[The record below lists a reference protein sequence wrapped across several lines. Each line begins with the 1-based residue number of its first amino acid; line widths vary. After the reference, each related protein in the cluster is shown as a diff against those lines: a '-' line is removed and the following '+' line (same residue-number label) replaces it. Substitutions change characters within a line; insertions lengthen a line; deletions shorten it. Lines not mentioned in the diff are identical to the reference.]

1 MGWAERRG
9 WVGWMRKSWNYEL
22 QAQDS
27 TNSDIL
33 VVIQDNLPLD
43 VSVSAVYLLGAH
55 PADLQ
60 QAWLVVCS
68 FVLTAIAVSKCL
80 RHRSPLVGDLLHIFT
95 LWFSPSGLG
104 HPPPPRPGTHKI
116 ACLPGSP
123 SRVLSWKGLRHAG
136 WREGDARDTLSFLPG
151 EALKGRADSMY
162 WLRWKSRSQFLSQTQ
177 IRKRQQNRMKLSCRP
192 AVADWVPTPAGAF
205 WEDWWRTVY
214 SLCLRFHLL
223 RKGTMF
229 HEENGCGNLTQE
241 HLLRAYCCI

>member
-1 MGWAERRG
+1 
-9 WVGWMRKSWNYEL
+9 MRKSWNYEL

-104 HPPPPRPGTHKI
+104 HPPPPAQG
-116 ACLPGSP
+116 
-123 SRVLSWKGLRHAG
+123 
-136 WREGDARDTLSFLPG
+136 
-151 EALKGRADSMY
+151 
-162 WLRWKSRSQFLSQTQ
+162 
-177 IRKRQQNRMKLSCRP
+177 
-192 AVADWVPTPAGAF
+192 PT
-205 WEDWWRTVY
+205 R
-214 SLCLRFHLL
+214 
-223 RKGTMF
+223 
-229 HEENGCGNLTQE
+229 
-241 HLLRAYCCI
+241 